1 MRYFFSC
8 EGAQHFDDADGTE
21 LDGDH
26 SAMVQAIQNAGE
38 ILTDHAQAFSVTP
51 FWRMTVS
58 DETGRV
64 AFRLNFTIDQ

>member
-8 EGAQHFDDADGTE
+8 EGAQTFHDSDGTN
-21 LDGDH
+21 LVDDH
-26 SAMVQAIQNAGE
+26 CAMMQAIQNAGE
-38 ILTDHAQAFSVTP
+38 VLTDHAAAFSETP

-64 AFRLNFTIDQ
+64 AFRLNFSIDQ